1 MNNELIQPK
10 SFLDNLLYVDSFY
23 EENKTLT
30 MLLEENF
37 DVLEKQVSQ
46 HKCVKNI
53 SKKKK
58 EELQIEESF
67 YVNLAKIL
75 KNSKE
80 FYGKDINPSTLASI
94 MSRIREKK
102 GLSKFKKNSEKS
114 NQYLQA
120 VVSTPVAVTQQ
131 QPAKNERPQIQTE
144 ELSSVVVEESHLV
157 SQVGDLSSGQVSQ
170 AQKMTLKEVY
180 EKAINTDLGFKLEDS
195 DDCKINIK
203 DLLLEWIHPSVNY
216 KKGRS
221 INKVGDSLDKYR
233 EINEWEYKILKLI
246 LDYPIDDEG
255 KKILIIGDHGLGKEK
270 FQNTLIN
277 FYGLSFTPKERDDIN
292 DLIDRFTMVM
302 KRTNKNF
309 FNDIKELKYPN
320 KQ

>member
-1 MNNELIQPK
+1 MSNELMQPK

-37 DVLEKQVSQ
+37 EVLERQVSQ

-53 SKKKK
+53 AKEKK

-102 GLSKFKKNSEKS
+102 GLNKFKKNHEKT

-131 QPAKNERPQIQTE
+131 QPAKNERPQKQE
-144 ELSSVVVEESHLV
+144 EDKLSSVVVEESHLV
-157 SQVGDLSSGQVSQ
+157 TQVGDLSTGQVSQ
-170 AQKMTLKEVY
+170 AQKMTLEEVY
-180 EKAINTDLGFKLEDS
+180 KKTLNTDLGFKLEDS
-195 DDCKINIK
+195 DDCKINVK
-203 DLLLEWIHPSVNY
+203 GLLLEWINPIHKYKKRSVNE
-216 KKGRS
+216 
-221 INKVGDSLDKYR
+221 VGDSLDKYR

-246 LDYPIDDEG
+246 SEVLCTR
-255 KKILIIGDHGLGKEK
+255 L
-270 FQNTLIN
+270 
-277 FYGLSFTPKERDDIN
+277 
-292 DLIDRFTMVM
+292 
-302 KRTNKNF
+302 
-309 FNDIKELKYPN
+309 
-320 KQ
+320 